1 MKPEEALTMEK
12 LLNELQ
18 SVDTVKLVLT
28 GCGESIYESREVY
41 EAIRPFVE
49 KQIPKKPI
57 KDRKQEIRYTSSY
70 SCPSC
75 GGGFIGTG
83 IADYCYHC
91 GQRMDWNV
99 EEFEKEMLEMLE
111 EE

>member
-1 MKPEEALTMEK
+1 MNPEEAIR
-12 LLNELQ
+12 ELSEMQ
-18 SVDTVKLVLT
+18 EGIKHHGLKGQHYWFRWIRSQGKDIFTT
-28 GCGESIYESREVY
+28 SIQ
-41 EAIRPFVE
+41 ALE

>member
-28 GCGESIYESREVY
+28 GCGESMYDSREVY

-49 KQIPKKPI
+49 KQIPKPI
-57 KDRKQEIRYTSSY
+57 VYRTEPFGRGLRKLFYE
-70 SCPSC
+70 CPNCKVDVRHVVKS
-75 GGGFIGTG
+75 
-83 IADYCYHC
+83 DYLCNYCPEC
-91 GQRMDWNV
+91 GQKVRW
-99 EEFEKEMLEMLE
+99 E
-111 EE
+111 

>member
-28 GCGESIYESREVY
+28 GCGESIYDSREVY

-49 KQIPKKPI
+49 KQIAKKPRTAAHRI
-57 KDRKQEIRYTSSY
+57 F
-70 SCPSC
+70 CPEC
-75 GGGFIGTG
+75 NLL
-83 IADYCYHC
+83 IAYNKSMEQHCWTC
-91 GQRMDWNV
+91 GQN
-99 EEFEKEMLEMLE
+99 LEGCVIK
-111 EE
+111 

>member
-28 GCGESIYESREVY
+28 RCGESIYDSREVY
-41 EAIRPFVE
+41 ESIRPFVE

-57 KDRKQEIRYTSSY
+57 ESEFTPLICPYCEAKILLGQRY
-70 SCPSC
+70 CEN
-75 GGGFIGTG
+75 
-83 IADYCYHC
+83 C
-91 GQRMDWNV
+91 GQAIDWGN
-99 EEFEKEMLEMLE
+99 EE
-111 EE
+111 